1 MLQALRGA
9 EDAALKAGG
18 CHRHG
23 HVGVERS
30 YCPQPLVAVAHALE
44 ALPELRPRYAI
55 VGLFEVNK
63 TGPQLAAAALP
74 PSPRVPPLWL
84 LTAGAAAAALPLLP
98 VALDDRAQ
106 GQGSLLG
113 AALPAEAEL
122 ALCVQACRL
131 CVSRHAALK
140 PSCEQLGQQGA
151 DRYAPQVAR
160 LGLLVFATSAMALWA
175 SPRGR
180 RPPSFRH
187 SPAAPL
193 PPPPS
198 PLMAYAW
205 CTRMPLLVPLLIVL
219 SLLGYVSHFATSA
232 MALWASPRGRRPPS
246 FRHSPAAPLPPPPSP
261 LMAYA
266 WCTRMP
272 LLVPL
277 LIVLSLLG
285 YVSHNTL
292 PPVSC
297 FLRNRCMHGWQFNS
311 CHVQCYT
318 CLCSAREPQGPAQL

>member
-30 YCPQPLVAVAHALE
+30 YCPQPLAAVAHALE

-63 TGPQLAAAALP
+63 TGAQLAANALP
-74 PSPRVPPLWL
+74 PPPRVPPLWL
-84 LTAGAAAAALPLLP
+84 LTPGAAAAALPLLP

-160 LGLLVFATSAMALWA
+160 LSGAARLRHQRDGAVGVAAQQASDALPSVELRSCQRGELRARLLQQPGREGAEDCLAL
-175 SPRGR
+175 R
-180 RPPSFRH
+180 RPPRQ
-187 SPAAPL
+187 AGD
-193 PPPPS
+193 
-198 PLMAYAW
+198 
-205 CTRMPLLVPLLIVL
+205 LLCCEGCLHGVAQSGQLCQRGGRG
-219 SLLGYVSHFATSA
+219 LG
-232 MALWASPRGRRPPS
+232 G
-246 FRHSPAAPLPPPPSP
+246 
-261 LMAYA
+261 
-266 WCTRMP
+266 
-272 LLVPL
+272 
-277 LIVLSLLG
+277 
-285 YVSHNTL
+285 
-292 PPVSC
+292 
-297 FLRNRCMHGWQFNS
+297 
-311 CHVQCYT
+311 
-318 CLCSAREPQGPAQL
+318 